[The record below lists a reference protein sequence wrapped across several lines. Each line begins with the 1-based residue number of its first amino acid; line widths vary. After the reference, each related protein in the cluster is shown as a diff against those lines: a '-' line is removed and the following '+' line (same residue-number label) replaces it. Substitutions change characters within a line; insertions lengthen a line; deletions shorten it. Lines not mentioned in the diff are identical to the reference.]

1 MHNAILHNNT
11 DAGEFWKEKAK
22 MKGKNET
29 DRWTLS
35 ALPDPYWSFFLTL
48 FKKHLTP
55 LLGKKGEKDCF
66 YWSGK
71 ASPWVRS
78 PDKRLECKR
87 RSGSSLCHWWRHQPL
102 RRWTHLVF
110 VSIQLGNISIYN
122 RKVLFVSN
130 VLLTHARLVFH
141 GSRSGFMVPGQFSWF
156 LVSFH
161 SFSWF

>member
-22 MKGKNET
+22 MKGKNKT
-29 DRWTLS
+29 DIWTLS
-35 ALPDPYWSFFLTL
+35 ALPDPYWSFFDIVKKTL
-48 FKKHLTP
+48 DP
-55 LLGKKGEKDCF
+55 LFGKKGEKDCF
-66 YWSGK
+66 HWSGK

-122 RKVLFVSN
+122 KKVLFVSN
-130 VLLTHARLVFH
+130 VLLIHARLVFH
-141 GSRSGFMVPGQFSWF
+141 GSRSGFMVPGRFSWF
-156 LVSFH
+156 LVGFH
-161 SFSWF
+161 VFS